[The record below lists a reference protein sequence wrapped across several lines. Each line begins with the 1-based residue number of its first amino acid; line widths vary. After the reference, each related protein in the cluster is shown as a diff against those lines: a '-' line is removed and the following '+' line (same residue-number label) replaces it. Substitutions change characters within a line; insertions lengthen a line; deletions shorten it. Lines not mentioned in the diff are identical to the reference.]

1 VCLGLQVLSAGYRMF
16 DESASSA
23 SIVTTLSH
31 RHHTMSDDGQTISS
45 IFNEED
51 TDLCLRSADSVVF
64 RVHRLIL
71 TSASDVFKTMLSMP
85 QPSQHTLKSI
95 PTIDLTES
103 GTVLEL
109 L

>member
-1 VCLGLQVLSAGYRMF
+1 
-16 DESASSA
+16 
-23 SIVTTLSH
+23 
-31 RHHTMSDDGQTISS
+31 MSDDGQPMSS

-51 TDLCLRSADSVVF
+51 ADFCLRSADGVVF

-85 QPSQHTLKSI
+85 QPSQPTLKSI
-95 PTIDLTES
+95 PTVDLTEN
-103 GTVLEL
+103 GTIIEL

>member
-1 VCLGLQVLSAGYRMF
+1 
-16 DESASSA
+16 
-23 SIVTTLSH
+23 
-31 RHHTMSDDGQTISS
+31 MSDDGQPMSS

-51 TDLCLRSADSVVF
+51 TDFCLRSADGVLF

-85 QPSQHTLKSI
+85 QPRQNTLKNV
-95 PTIDLTES
+95 PTVDLTEK
-103 GTVLEL
+103 GAIIEL